1 MGKVKI
7 VYGTGGGNTELVC
20 EKVSS
25 ILSKKHAVDLLQ
37 VKVTDPMTIKNFDLL
52 IFASPTY
59 GHGQLE
65 QYFRKFIKKAQKMDL
80 KDKSVAV
87 IGLGDDKYDPDYYIE
102 SARILSEFFKEKQA
116 NIIISPLKVGR
127 SAVPKLKGKVEKWAK
142 DLSKLI

>member
-1 MGKVKI
+1 MLPS
-7 VYGTGGGNTELVC
+7 GNLA
-20 EKVSS
+20 EKHKKLTNRGEMFQMLLPPSYPGSS
-25 ILSKKHAVDLLQ
+25 LLQ
-37 VKVTDPMTIKNFDLL
+37 WIGNF
-52 IFASPTY
+52 
-59 GHGQLE
+59 
-65 QYFRKFIKKAQKMDL
+65 FIKKAQKMDL